1 MTAAFRKTVLP
12 GGLRVVSER
21 MRGVRSVAI
30 GVWVC
35 AGSRHERA
43 GQGGIAH
50 LLEHMLFKG
59 TRTRTAFDIATSLES
74 VGGHLNA
81 FTEREF
87 TCFYAVV
94 LDENID
100 LAVDVIADAVQHSV
114 LSRAD
119 LENEKRI
126 VYEEI
131 KNLED
136 NPEDTVHEAFLHF
149 VFGDHPLGLSTL
161 GSVDSIRR
169 LTKPDLRAHHQ
180 NRYIPQNVIVAAAG
194 CLDHDRLAGRVQRRF
209 RDLPKGR
216 PEPNRAVTFGPPG
229 TTSFHRSVK
238 QAHLVTG
245 MPAYAYTDP
254 KKFALIVLDVYLG
267 GGMAS
272 RLFQNLREKQALSYA
287 VYSFLDFW
295 SDTGLWGVYAGT
307 SPNLTARAKA
317 CVERELA
324 MVMNR
329 GIPNHALRRIKA
341 QITRSTVL
349 MLEDP
354 SSRMNR
360 LAKMEAYAGHYT
372 RIEDVIRR
380 IASVTAG
387 EVRQTAQDLLGSE
400 KRFTVLLEPKSR

>member
-1 MTAAFRKTVLP
+1 MRAAFQKTVLP

-21 MRGVRSVAI
+21 MRGVRSVSI
-30 GVWVC
+30 GVWVYG
-35 AGSRHERA
+35 GSRQEKRDR
-43 GQGGIAH
+43 GGITH

-59 TRTRTAFDIATSLES
+59 TRTRTAYAIATSLES

-94 LDENID
+94 LDENLD
-100 LAVDVIADAVQHSV
+100 LAVDVIADAIQHSV
-114 LSRAD
+114 VSSAD

-126 VYEEI
+126 VFEEI

-136 NPEDTVHEAFLHF
+136 NPEDTVHEAFLHL
-149 VFGDHPLGLSTL
+149 VFGDHPLGSSTL
-161 GSVDSIRR
+161 GTVESIRR
-169 LTKPDLRAHHQ
+169 LRRADLLTHHR
-180 NRYIPQNVIVAAAG
+180 NHYVPQNIIVAASG
-194 CLDHDRLAGRVQRRF
+194 RLDHNRLVDRIQRRF

-216 PEPNRAVTFGPPG
+216 PEADRTVSFGPPR
-229 TTSFHRSVK
+229 TQSLRRPVK

-245 MPAYAYTDP
+245 VPAFAYTDA
-254 KKFALIVLDVYLG
+254 KKFPLIVLDIYMG
-267 GGMAS
+267 GGMGS
-272 RLFQNLREKQALSYA
+272 RLFQTLREKQGLSYA

-307 SPNLTARAKA
+307 SPELSGKA
-317 CVERELA
+317 EVSIDREFDRI
-324 MVMNR
+324 VKK
-329 GIPNHALRRIKA
+329 GIPLQALRRIKT
-341 QITRSTVL
+341 QITRGMIL

-360 LAKMEAYAGHYT
+360 LAKMEAYTGRYS
-372 RIEDVIRR
+372 RVGDVISR
-380 IASVTAG
+380 IASVTADD
-387 EVRQTAQDLLGSE
+387 VRKTAEALLGAR